1 MAQYTIQSVDITV
14 ENKGKN
20 TWNIANVKYDSKGES
35 KTKKVVSFKNPEV
48 FNTVKALK
56 EGDVVEVSFTPGD
69 EYYNWSGVKVLG
81 GQAAKETPAASAAP
95 TGGRAPTSNY
105 ETKEER
111 ALRQVMIVKQS
122 SLAQSVALL
131 KDVAGIQVEAIL
143 DTAQTFADWVL
154 EKPDLFKQD
163 NDLGDVPF

>member
-1 MAQYTIQSVDITV
+1 
-14 ENKGKN
+14 
-20 TWNIANVKYDSKGES
+20 
-35 KTKKVVSFKNPEV
+35 
-48 FNTVKALK
+48 
-56 EGDVVEVSFTPGD
+56 
-69 EYYNWSGVKVLG
+69 
-81 GQAAKETPAASAAP
+81 
-95 TGGRAPTSNY
+95 
-105 ETKEER
+105 
-111 ALRQVMIVKQS
+111 MIVKQS

>member
-95 TGGRAPTSNY
+95 TGGRAPTRNQGRTSPQ
-105 ETKEER
+105 TSDDCQAK
-111 ALRQVMIVKQS
+111 LFGTICSSVKGCRRYPS
-122 SLAQSVALL
+122 
-131 KDVAGIQVEAIL
+131 
-143 DTAQTFADWVL
+143 
-154 EKPDLFKQD
+154 
-163 NDLGDVPF
+163 